1 MSSKI
6 RRTAKVRSSKKFCEE
21 KFSCHG
27 ERVEAEYECDECKSL
42 QCLNCETKLHELAKF
57 VFHDRK
63 RLQPAPSYQLCQLSC
78 EDRNYSD
85 VRCENCALNYCNQ
98 CFERMHSSGKRKA
111 HTKIQLTEAL
121 FQAQLHNTTTGTA
134 SDQSIQSSGEFF
146 DAIKPLSPVGSNGD
160 DSLTYVSMPQD
171 DGRSSS
177 IGVIP
182 ETTVI
187 NEQSSS
193 VMSEHSDR
201 SRTSLPDV
209 APELDKLDLSDKITT
224 PTKDK
229 PATKKT
235 SSIDDE
241 IYKDCHSCLLVDQ
254 QENIQVISHFLVFCR
269 YN

>member
-6 RRTAKVRSSKKFCEE
+6 KRTPKVRSSKKFCEE

-42 QCLNCETKLHELAKF
+42 QCLNCETKLHQLAKF

-63 RLQPAPSYQLCQLSC
+63 RLQPVPSYQLCQLSC

-121 FQAQLHNTTTGTA
+121 LQAQLHNNTTTGAT

-146 DAIKPLSPVGSNGD
+146 DAIKPLSSVGSNCD
-160 DSLTYVSMPQD
+160 DSLTYVSMQQD
-171 DGRSSS
+171 DIKSGS
-177 IGVIP
+177 IDLGVIP

-187 NEQSSS
+187 NEQSSR

-229 PATKKT
+229 PSTKKT
-235 SSIDDE
+235 SNIDDE

-254 QENIQVISHFLVFCR
+254 QENIQVMKF
-269 YN
+269 